1 MYVILFNLP
10 NNLHNWRAEMKKY
23 TNLFLFAIIGTLN
36 TACNSGAGGSN
47 TSSTS
52 QFNSSNALN
61 ATTVAHPF
69 PQSAKIL
76 YKLADGSNAIYPATR
91 KDSDVEAFYTYWKS
105 TYVTTAGTL
114 NGNTLYRIRF
124 SKSTSQAK
132 QTVSEG
138 QGYGM
143 LITVIMAGK
152 DLTAQNTFDGLFRY
166 VRANPSVN
174 DSRLMDWHQP
184 NHSDGDDSAFDGD
197 ADIAL
202 ALVLA
207 DQQWGSTGSINYA
220 QEAKNMIAGISA
232 STIGK
237 NSYLPMLGDWVEQSG
252 KKYNQWTPRSSD
264 FMLDN
269 FKAYGF
275 ITGNTA
281 YWNTVVQNSHAIID
295 TIQAQYT
302 TGLLPDFII
311 GSSLTTAMP
320 AKANFLEGSTDDDYS
335 YNAGRDPWR
344 IGTDALLNN
353 DAKSLAE
360 VRKMSSWIQ
369 SSTGGNAQKIYA
381 GYTLTG
387 TKLSGSNYFTAFFAA
402 PFGVAAMTGGAA
414 QQKWLN
420 DIYTGVKTLH
430 EGYYEDS
437 VNLLSLLVMT
447 GNYWGVNTFPK

>member
-1 MYVILFNLP
+1 
-10 NNLHNWRAEMKKY
+10 MKKY
-23 TNLFLFAIIGTLN
+23 TNLCLLVAAGSLA
-36 TACNSGAGGSN
+36 TACNSGSGSS
-47 TSSTS
+47 TSSTN
-52 QFNSSNALN
+52 QLNSSGNSLT
-61 ATTVAHPF
+61 ATAVAHPF
-69 PQSAKIL
+69 PQSAKIT
-76 YKLADGSNAIYPATR
+76 YKLSDGTTAIYPAAR
-91 KDSDVEAFYTYWKS
+91 KDSDVETFYTYWKS
-105 TYVTTAGTL
+105 TYVATAGVV
-114 NGNTLYRIRF
+114 NGNQLYRVKF
-124 SKSTSQAK
+124 GKSTSEAA

-143 LITVIMAGK
+143 LITVMMAGK
-152 DLTAQNTFDGLFRY
+152 DLTAQTTFDGLFRY
-166 VRANPSVN
+166 ARANPSVN

-184 NHSDGDDSAFDGD
+184 DHSDGDDSAFDGD

-207 DQQWGSTGSINYA
+207 DQQWGSTGTINYA

-237 NSYLPMLGDWVEQSG
+237 TSYLPMLGDWTEQNG

-281 YWNTVVQNSHAIID
+281 YWNTVVQNSHSVID
-295 TIQAQYT
+295 TIQAKYA
-302 TGLLPDFII
+302 TGLLPDFIT
-311 GSSLTTAMP
+311 GTSLSTVTP

-344 IGTDALLNN
+344 LGVDALLNN
-353 DAKSLAE
+353 DAKSLSE
-360 VRKMSSWIQ
+360 TRKMSTWIQ
-369 SSTGGNAQKIYA
+369 SASGGNAQKIYA

-420 DIYTGVKTLH
+420 DIYNGVKTLH

-437 VNLLSLLVMT
+437 VNLLSLLIMT